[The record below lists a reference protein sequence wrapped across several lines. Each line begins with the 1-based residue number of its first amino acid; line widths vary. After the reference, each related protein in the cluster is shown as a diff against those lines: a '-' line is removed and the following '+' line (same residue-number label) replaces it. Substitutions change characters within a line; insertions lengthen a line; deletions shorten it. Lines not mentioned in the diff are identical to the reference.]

1 MRASGTVCQYGSGFN
16 DYPVVYRGVSRQ
28 YGNVL
33 GSIFKAALRTVAP
46 ILKPF
51 AKVGI
56 QSAKRVAKDHG
67 IKALKDI
74 AEGQNVKQVLKTRG
88 KSALKSFCKSS
99 IDQLASG
106 IKSTRKSKKP
116 QSKSRHR
123 AVYKGRGKPTRKNLR
138 FPPDFLS
145 K

>member
-1 MRASGTVCQYGSGFN
+1 MRARGTVCQYGSGFN
-16 DYPVVYRGVSRQ
+16 DYPVYRGVSRQ
-28 YGNVL
+28 YGNGL
-33 GSIFKAALRTVAP
+33 GSIFKAALRTVVP
-46 ILKPF
+46 ILKPL

-56 QSAKRVAKDHG
+56 QSAKKVAKDQG

-74 AEGQNVKQVLKTRG
+74 VSGQNVKHVLKERG
-88 KSALKSFCKSS
+88 KSALKSFGQSS
-99 IDQLASG
+99 IDQLG
-106 IKSTRKSKKP
+106 IKSTQKSKKP

-123 AVYKGRGKPTRKNLR
+123 TVYKGRGKPSRKNLR